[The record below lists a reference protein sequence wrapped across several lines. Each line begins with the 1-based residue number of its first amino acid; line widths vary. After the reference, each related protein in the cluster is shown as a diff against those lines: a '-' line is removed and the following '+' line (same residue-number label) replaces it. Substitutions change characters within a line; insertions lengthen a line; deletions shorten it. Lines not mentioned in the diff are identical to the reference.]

1 VHLIGTKIGTVYVY
15 GEIRYRDAFGKERY
29 TKYRL
34 MYGGADGG
42 RKGLDAKG
50 VPIGYLQPE
59 IEGNEAN

>member
-1 VHLIGTKIGTVYVY
+1 
-15 GEIRYRDAFGKERY
+15 
-29 TKYRL
+29 